1 MSQHGNTSVFSNRQH
16 RVNLYAEIPK
26 LSNTLGRNLKIVS
39 GICRHTDHWLKYF
52 PPQAVRDI
60 RAMGCGVDWRRSF
73 ITTDVNPY
81 YDSFIRWQF
90 EVLRRQVLP
99 SFCRVALHF

>member
-1 MSQHGNTSVFSNRQH
+1 MTE
-16 RVNLYAEIPK
+16 LC
-26 LSNTLGRNLKIVS
+26 L
-39 GICRHTDHWLKYF
+39 CRTTDHWLKYF

-90 EVLRRQVLP
+90 EVLRRQVRYP
-99 SFCRVALHF
+99 IFTSQDKGSTSAAFFFVGDNPFRHFNLAPC

>member
-1 MSQHGNTSVFSNRQH
+1 MSSAG
-16 RVNLYAEIPK
+16 
-26 LSNTLGRNLKIVS
+26 
-39 GICRHTDHWLKYF
+39 CRHTDHWLKYF

-99 SFCRVALHF
+99 RPISSARKHVVLS

>member
-1 MSQHGNTSVFSNRQH
+1 MLCKRPWPLALFLVCQHCR
-16 RVNLYAEIPK
+16 
-26 LSNTLGRNLKIVS
+26 S
-39 GICRHTDHWLKYF
+39 GLTGACRCRSTDHWLKYF

-90 EVLRRQVLP
+90 EVLRRQVRCPYSSRCELADVP
-99 SFCRVALHF
+99 GCTSQSL